1 MAGMDTPNPYPNP
14 YRFHH
19 YQLLPAQRQLLN
31 GEHIVKLGSRAFDML
46 VALVER
52 RDRVVPKHE
61 LMDLVWPKLV
71 VEENNLQVQVLAL
84 RKLLGHGAIATIP
97 GRGYRFT
104 LPVEGAAQA
113 LPPDSPPAA
122 ATGPALI
129 GREDEL
135 RVLQGLLL
143 AHPLVTIS
151 GAGGIGKT
159 RLAQAAAQGVKPP
172 QELAWVDLVGLN
184 DASTLPAAVAQALGI
199 ELTGAADARV
209 ALATALRGRSAL
221 LVLDNAE
228 HLLDAVAAFVATLR
242 DQASTL
248 RVLVTSQEVLRLSD
262 EQVFR
267 PGPLALPAT
276 DDLLSVRAS
285 AAVELFVARAR
296 QVDRRFDL
304 GEHNHAAVAEVC
316 RRLDG
321 IPLAIE
327 LAAARVAL
335 LGVEGVRDRLDERFE
350 LLTAGARA
358 AMRRHQTLRAALEWS
373 HGLLTPDEQ
382 RVLRRLGVLAGGFT
396 LEAAQEVAKD
406 EAKDEAEGE
415 AEHQALDGWDVLE
428 RLGALVDKSLVV
440 AEGDSLPRY
449 RLLETTR
456 MFALERLAE
465 AGETEATLLR
475 HARCFMALARR
486 CDAEIAAQGQGA
498 AALARLDP
506 ERDNLLHALRWCER
520 GAGRGTEVTEVGLQ
534 LFAALRYYWS
544 SRGLLPVGA
553 AQALRSLAAAKAL
566 PVTPARL
573 QALASAVQL
582 HSWMGQAADAARLA
596 LELLAA
602 ARDVDSA
609 EHESRAMVMLGH
621 QAADADR
628 LAEAEDWMQQGLA
641 LARRQDLQRHES
653 AALNGL
659 IAIATVRGDHALA
672 HQLGQQTLALS
683 RAAGQGYN
691 LCTNLLNV
699 AIAALEAGQPAHSR
713 EHLLEAA
720 PLVPGTG
727 SRFLKLLWLMC
738 ALPLLPGSATWPDVV
753 RLYAAGAAHEQSL
766 QVAQQDQ
773 LERHKARHLAAARA
787 AMGDTAFDAAWSEGE
802 TLDLDTAR
810 EQVLALLH

>member
-1 MAGMDTPNPYPNP
+1 MAAMDISNPGH

-31 GEHIVKLGSRAFDML
+31 GEHSVKLGSRAFDML

-71 VEENNLQVQVLAL
+71 VEDNNLQVQVMAL

-104 LPVEGAAQA
+104 LPVDGEVPAAPPDRERGAAPCA
-113 LPPDSPPAA
+113 
-122 ATGPALI
+122 ALI

-135 RVLQGLLL
+135 RVLQSLLL
-143 AHPLVTIS
+143 AHPLVTVS

-159 RLAQAAAQGVKPP
+159 RLAQAATRGLQSP
-172 QELAWVDLVGLN
+172 QDLAWVDLVGLN
-184 DASTLPAAVAQALGI
+184 DAATLPAAVAQALGI
-199 ELTGAADARV
+199 DLTGAADARATLAA
-209 ALATALRGRSAL
+209 ALSGRTAL

-228 HLLDAVAAFVATLR
+228 HLLDAVAAFVGTLR

-248 RVLVTSQEVLRLSD
+248 RVLVTSQEVLRLAD

-267 PGPLALPAT
+267 PGPLALPMA

-285 AAVELFVARAR
+285 AAVALFVARAR
-296 QVDRRFDL
+296 QVDRCFEL
-304 GEHNHAAVAEVC
+304 GEHNRAAVAEVC

-335 LGVEGVRDRLDERFE
+335 LGVEGVRARLDERFE

-373 HGLLTPDEQ
+373 HGLLTPSEQ
-382 RVLRRLGVLAGGFT
+382 RVLRRVGVLAGGFT
-396 LEAAQEVAKD
+396 LDAAQEA
-406 EAKDEAEGE
+406 AKDEAEGE
-415 AEHQALDGWDVLE
+415 DQAEALDGWDVLE
-428 RLGALVDKSLVV
+428 RLGGLVDKSLVV
-440 AEGDSLPRY
+440 AEGAEGDPLPRY

-475 HARCFMALARR
+475 HARCFTALAER
-486 CDAEIAAQGQGA
+486 CDAEIHAQGQGA

-520 GAGRGTEVTEVGLQ
+520 GAGRGGEAAEVGLQ
-534 LFAALRYYWS
+534 LLAALRYYWS
-544 SRGLLPVGA
+544 SRGLLAVGA
-553 AQALRSLAAAKAL
+553 AQSLRSLNAATPL
-566 PVTPARL
+566 PVSRARL
-573 QALASAVQL
+573 QALGSAAQL
-582 HSWMGQAADAARLA
+582 HGWLGQPAEAARLA

-602 ARDVDSA
+602 ARDMGSV

-628 LAEAEDWMQQGLA
+628 LAEADDWMQQGLA
-641 LARRQDLQRHES
+641 LARSLDHRRLES

-659 IAIATVRGDHALA
+659 IVIATVRGNHALA
-672 HQLGQQTLALS
+672 HEIGQQTLALS

-699 AIAALEAGQPAHSR
+699 AIAALEAGQPARSR
-713 EHLLEAA
+713 EYLLEAA

-738 ALPLLPGSATWPDVV
+738 VLPLLPSHATVTEVV
-753 RLYAAGAAHEQSL
+753 RLYAAGAVHEQSL
-766 QVAQQDQ
+766 QVAHQDQ
-773 LERHKARHLAAARA
+773 LERYKERHLAAARA
-787 AMGDTAFDAAWSEGE
+787 ALGNAAFDAAWSEGE
-802 TLDLDTAR
+802 VLDLDNAR
-810 EQVLALLH
+810 EQALALLQAP